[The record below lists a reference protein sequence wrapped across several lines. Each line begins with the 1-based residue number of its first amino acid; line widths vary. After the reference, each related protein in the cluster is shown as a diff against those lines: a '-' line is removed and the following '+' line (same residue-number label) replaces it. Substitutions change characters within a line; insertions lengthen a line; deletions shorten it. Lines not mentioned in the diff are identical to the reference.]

1 MLTAR
6 EIESLPPGR
15 HCDRDNLYVQVQS
28 SGAKSWLFIYSRD
41 GRQRQMGLGTVRV
54 GRALKGLTLAEA
66 RAAATDAH
74 RLLRTGA
81 DPIEAKRAHRPPKA
95 VKTFREVAEE
105 YVETQRA
112 GWRNEKT
119 AAQFRRSLANYAY
132 PTIGNLPVDS
142 ITVED
147 VVTILKPSWSTTP
160 VMAAHVRTNIAAVLD
175 FAKALGH
182 RAGDNP
188 AAWRGNL
195 AHILPAADRVRRPEH
210 HAALPYA
217 DLPALM
223 TDLRKRDGVAALAL
237 QWTLLTIARTNEAI
251 NARWTDIDTEAR
263 VWTVPAERMKS
274 GRPHRVPLPDAALAV
289 LDKLPREKDN
299 PYLFVGG
306 RRGKP
311 LSNMA
316 MLKLIGQIR
325 PNVTVHGTARAGF
338 RTWCSD
344 RGENREVAEAALA
357 HVLGDKAERA
367 YARSDM
373 FEKRAKL
380 MTKWAKFLG

>member
-1 MLTAR
+1 
-6 EIESLPPGR
+6 
-15 HCDRDNLYVQVQS
+15 
-28 SGAKSWLFIYSRD
+28 
-41 GRQRQMGLGTVRV
+41 
-54 GRALKGLTLAEA
+54 
-66 RAAATDAH
+66 
-74 RLLRTGA
+74 
-81 DPIEAKRAHRPPKA
+81 
-95 VKTFREVAEE
+95 
-105 YVETQRA
+105 
-112 GWRNEKT
+112 
-119 AAQFRRSLANYAY
+119 
-132 PTIGNLPVDS
+132 
-142 ITVED
+142 
-147 VVTILKPSWSTTP
+147 
-160 VMAAHVRTNIAAVLD
+160 
-175 FAKALGH
+175 
-182 RAGDNP
+182 
-188 AAWRGNL
+188 
-195 AHILPAADRVRRPEH
+195 VRRPEH
-210 HAALPYA
+210 NAALPYA

-223 TDLRKRDGVAALAL
+223 TDLRKRDGVATLAL

-373 FEKRAKL
+373 FDKRAKL